1 LGDLLYGKIKNVPAN
16 TLNLGEKD
24 IMGLRRFW
32 LGKGKSSI
40 SLEKRLS
47 KDAVVTL
54 VIHAFY
60 HFGASM
66 AGVFLNLYLWRLTE
80 SLFINGLFLVVS
92 FSASSIA
99 FAIGGKIAKT
109 MDRLFVYR
117 MGILLTAVFYLMVI
131 IIRDSVVEYFYLF
144 AIFNGTAGAFY
155 WLGYLTLMYDVS
167 TDRNR
172 IRYLG
177 LNSITFNAAGLAGPA
192 LAGFIIAFYQ
202 DLSGY
207 IIVFSLAFVMF
218 IITTV
223 GSLRLRSD
231 ATHHKTYYLKMMGLL
246 MRKNRLFLKGLIGWL
261 VVGLMQGTILFLPN
275 ILLYTVLGREDLIGY
290 MGVLFLGLTIA
301 TSYVLSRYAQE
312 HQAKMFIL
320 IAACGY
326 VVAAFFL
333 LWDISTITVICFIAI
348 FFVCA
353 PLQFNS
359 FSAYHYRIVG
369 KLPLKGHLRVETMV
383 GREIFINIGRVIS
396 ILLII
401 FLSEGITGEWLPWIV
416 FFAAV
421 TQFSFY
427 WLIHKEE
434 ADRDPL
440 QHS

>member
-1 LGDLLYGKIKNVPAN
+1 M
-16 TLNLGEKD
+16 E
-24 IMGLRRFW
+24 LRRIW
-32 LGKGKSSI
+32 MDKGKSSLP
-40 SLEKRLS
+40 LEKRLS

-54 VIHAFY
+54 VIHACY

-66 AGVFLNLYLWRLTE
+66 AGVFLNLYLWRLTG
-80 SLFINGLFLVVS
+80 SLFVNGLFMIIG
-92 FSASSIA
+92 FCTASIA

-109 MDRLFVYR
+109 KDRLFVYR
-117 MGILLTAVFYLMVI
+117 VGILLTAIFYLMI
-131 IIRDSVVEYFYLF
+131 IIVRESVVEYFYLF

-177 LNSITFNAAGLAGPA
+177 LNAITFNAAGLAGPA

-207 IIVFSLAFVMF
+207 ITVFSLALMMF

-231 ATHHKTYYLKMMGLL
+231 STHHKTYYLKMMGLL
-246 MRKNRLFLKGLIGWL
+246 MRKNQQFLKGLIGWW
-261 VVGLMQGTILFLPN
+261 VVGLMQGAMLFLPN

-301 TSYVLSRYAQE
+301 TSFVLARYAQE

-326 VVAAFFL
+326 VVAASFL
-333 LWDISTITVICFIAI
+333 LWDISTVTVICFIAI
-348 FFVCA
+348 FFVSA

-383 GREIFINIGRVIS
+383 GREIFINIGRVLS

-401 FLSEGITGEWLPWIV
+401 LLSEGVTGGWLPWIV
-416 FFAAV
+416 FFAALM
-421 TQFSFY
+421 QFNFI
-427 WLIHKEE
+427 WLINKEE
-434 ADRDPL
+434 ADQDPL
-440 QHS
+440 HHS